1 MPVNAPGSQL
11 TAEGERPGWARLRA
25 VAGGPAVWL
34 CGDRPGWAGICQLC
48 RGPARPGRSLCFQ
61 CDLQAQ
67 SAPGSLADA
76 VVPIAYAVKGGG
88 HARDLWT
95 YKSGGPAAAEA
106 GLRLAVLLALFL
118 REHGSCLWRAAG
130 ICGPTHVGVVP
141 SGRGRAGTHP
151 LRALVQ
157 PCTRLPW
164 ADLTARPGGSGGAR
178 DLAPGRFRA
187 ARLARARVLLLDDT
201 WTSGA
206 SAQSAVM
213 ALRRAGAGA
222 VAVIVLGRHLA
233 AGPDPARNPADLP
246 RPGLHRPDP
255 DGRPV
260 PCCLPCAAGAP
271 APPAVRRPGGP
282 GST

>member
-141 SGRGRAGTHP
+141 SGRGRAGMLVLLKNQCSGPATPSRRSVSDQGLEARP
-151 LRALVQ
+151 LRAASGWSLV
-157 PCTRLPW
+157 
-164 ADLTARPGGSGGAR
+164 
-178 DLAPGRFRA
+178 
-187 ARLARARVLLLDDT
+187 
-201 WTSGA
+201 
-206 SAQSAVM
+206 
-213 ALRRAGAGA
+213 
-222 VAVIVLGRHLA
+222 
-233 AGPDPARNPADLP
+233 
-246 RPGLHRPDP
+246 
-255 DGRPV
+255 
-260 PCCLPCAAGAP
+260 
-271 APPAVRRPGGP
+271 
-282 GST
+282 